1 MKKKKAF
8 LLMVILTCV
17 LFVPVVYAGNDCVLG
32 PKVTKDLTGVLN
44 IIRIVAPLILFAM
57 TLFETIKALA
67 KGDGGADFKNVFNRL
82 KKRFIYLILLIFIP
96 TIVQLMLNAMGL
108 TSNCELENTGKTVG
122 EQAEIK
128 QNAEEAKK
136 SACAAHN
143 GSGKKNECEANGC
156 SFNASSNT
164 CVPK

>member
-82 KKRFIYLILLIFIP
+82 KNLY
-96 TIVQLMLNAMGL
+96 
-108 TSNCELENTGKTVG
+108 SNY
-122 EQAEIK
+122 
-128 QNAEEAKK
+128 
-136 SACAAHN
+136 
-143 GSGKKNECEANGC
+143 
-156 SFNASSNT
+156 SSINVK
-164 CVPK
+164 CYGINF